1 MHNRIAILSL
11 KNCLNVWTKRSAW
24 PLDRGWYGA
33 TSVCLIPFA
42 FINLQNSSEV
52 NCEPLSLT
60 SCCGMPYRANISR
73 RFAIVAS
80 IVMLGIISTSNH
92 SEWLSTTIRN
102 ILPMNGPAKSMCT
115 LYHGIFG
122 QSHGCKGAGWG
133 LLRDFWQL
141 SHFLTIVAISLSR
154 LGHQMWSRASD
165 FIRTIPGCPVCNS
178 YSTRSRGWL
187 GIITRIPHN
196 KQPSST
202 VISWRLLKNP

>member
-1 MHNRIAILSL
+1 MNKTL
-11 KNCLNVWTKRSAW
+11 CLAVWSRVIRSNKCV
-24 PLDRGWYGA
+24 LD
-33 TSVCLIPFA
+33 SVCFHKFTEFFWSELWAIMTHELLWNAIP
-42 FINLQNSSEV
+42 
-52 NCEPLSLT
+52 
-60 SCCGMPYRANISR
+60 R

-92 SEWLSTTIRN
+92 FEWLSTTIRN
-102 ILPMNGPAKSMCT
+102 ILPINGPAKSMCT

-154 LGHQMWSRASD
+154 LGHQTWSRASD

-187 GIITRIPHN
+187 RIITRISYG

-202 VISWRLLKNP
+202 VISWRLLKKKSDPAIFYLGFLPSL